1 MRHSHHFLQVF
12 QGDMRVE
19 LGALV
24 ILVCPG
30 SLGYGAGP
38 RGYGASGWPPSGGR
52 CTRHDL
58 PYPRVQILRVV
69 LIFPT
74 MLRTLWRLGFHTCA
88 LLDAFLEIW
97 IPGKGQISKNGR
109 SVKGDGNEVSARACP
124 APGLPRGSPTDTNC
138 PGKGRLGSGL
148 KAPRGGAWRLHPN
161 AKGAACLKKWSRTS
175 G

>member
-1 MRHSHHFLQVF
+1 
-12 QGDMRVE
+12 MRVE

-97 IPGKGQISKNGR
+97 IPGKGQIPKNGR
-109 SVKGDGNEVSARACP
+109 SVKGDGNEVSARACLLP
-124 APGLPRGSPTDTNC
+124 GCREAPPPTQIAQEKGDSGRGSKPHAEALGDSTQTRREQHASRNGLA
-138 PGKGRLGSGL
+138 PAGRSSEV
-148 KAPRGGAWRLHPN
+148 R
-161 AKGAACLKKWSRTS
+161 
-175 G
+175 